1 MKKTTICNLRLL
13 ACCIVMLVVRG
24 LTFAQNTSLPYFNG
38 FENSQDTIGW
48 TFKRRAGYSN
58 FEVGN
63 AAHRIGCKSMYISPD
78 SGATATYAT
87 TPSGHVSIAYKSFTL
102 SAGTYTL
109 AFDYQCG
116 GDGTNQDMKVAFAPS
131 SVSLNSSYFG
141 SYPNTITNNQFTDD
155 AGNNTFSKSAW
166 QHVTGTITVNTAGT
180 YNLCFAFRTNSQT
193 VTAPGACVDNI
204 QFDTLKTSTDCTQV
218 PCNIQVVR
226 DPQYGT
232 IVSWEGNAT
241 EYEMIAT
248 PLSSPYAT
256 SYCQHT
262 GITTNTDTIQFSEL
276 IDGLYL
282 IYVRAICGSDTSMYG
297 ENNNVLIYDAS
308 ARCIDFANFYIIGT
322 LCTYGSYSNPYQT
335 VGFIDNGPSQ
345 MTSRHTVH
353 ADQNETDPRTDG
365 GLHTVPAGEL
375 MSVRLGNWNDGAEAE
390 SVTYTYNIPAG
401 SNQILL
407 MKYAVVFEEPAHDDP
422 PEFTL
427 ELLNANNQALSPSSC
442 TKYETL
448 CTGSQESWHICQ
460 SSENT
465 SIWYKD
471 WTTVGMNLSQYAGQT
486 IKIRLT
492 TADCNWGG
500 HYGYAYFTLDC
511 TQAEITGAS
520 CGTGSTAVLKAPDG
534 FDYLWINK
542 KTYQTVSTAQTLSVS
557 ESDTSTYICNCLLKD
572 NPNCFFSLTAYAIPR
587 IPESSFSYSVTHSNC
602 QTHITFTNNSQVYT
616 LQNGTKTYRPNER
629 ITSQTWSVNTRHTD
643 RIYYNMVS
651 SDKTLATLDIPMEG
665 DTIDI
670 TLISWINGCD
680 DDTTITII
688 VPSLQASL
696 NITNSYVCL
705 NEPVTFNG
713 EQYTFIIR
721 DSVRIVDG
729 TTGNIRYM
737 TLSDSAESIKVI
749 DTLSSWCGCDSVVEL
764 NLKVLVADTVNIEDT
779 IRFNQGYCLKVADVN
794 GNTVLDTC
802 VFDAGYHNFHVPG
815 SLDCDSLYYNVHLV
829 EDEGLGIE
837 SIIPVRMYIVPNP
850 VNSGKTV
857 YIYGEFGDVKSV
869 KILNSI
875 GQVVGSFVPSGYPI
889 EVRGIETSGLYYIHL
904 NTTEGKI
911 VTKKLI
917 VN

>member
-1 MKKTTICNLRLL
+1 MKMTTICNLRIL
-13 ACCIVMLVVRG
+13 AFCIVMLFANG
-24 LTFAQNTSLPYFNG
+24 LTFAQNTPLPYFNG

-63 AAHRIGCKSMYISPD
+63 AVHRIGRKSMYISPD
-78 SGATATYAT
+78 SGATATYVT

-116 GDGTNQDMKVAFAPS
+116 GDGTNQDMKVAFAHS
-131 SVSLNSSYFG
+131 SFSLNSSYFG
-141 SYPNTITNNQFTDD
+141 SYPNIIINNQFTDD
-155 AGNNTFSKSAW
+155 TGNNTFSKSAW

-204 QFDTLKTSTDCTQV
+204 QLDKVKTSTDCTQV

-248 PLSSPYAT
+248 SISVPNDT

-262 GITTNTDTIQFSEL
+262 GISTNTDTIQYAEL
-276 IDGLYL
+276 VDGRYI

-297 ENNNVLIYDAS
+297 ENNNVVIFDAS
-308 ARCIDFANFYIIGT
+308 AHCIDFSNFYVPGT
-322 LCTYGSYSNPYQT
+322 QCTYGTYSDPYLN
-335 VGFIDNGPSQ
+335 VGCIDNGPSQ
-345 MTSRHTVH
+345 MSSRHTVH
-353 ADQNETDPRTDG
+353 TAPDETDLWTNG
-365 GLHTVPAGEL
+365 GLHTVPAGEV
-375 MSVRLGNWNDGAEAE
+375 MSVRLGNWDIGGEAE
-390 SVTYTYNIPAG
+390 SITYTYNVPAG

-407 MKYAVVFEEPAHDDP
+407 MKYAVVFEEPGHADP
-422 PEFTL
+422 PQFTL
-427 ELLNANNQALSPSSC
+427 ELLNTNNQALSPSSC
-442 TKYETL
+442 TKYEAL
-448 CTGSQESWHICQ
+448 CTGEEDLWHMCR
-460 SSENT
+460 T
-465 SIWYKD
+465 SMGSYVWYKD
-471 WTTVGMNLSQYAGQT
+471 WTTIGMNLSQYAGQT

-492 TADCNWGG
+492 TTDCNWNG
-500 HYGYAYFTLDC
+500 HFGYAYFTLDC

-520 CGTGSTAVLKAPDG
+520 CGTSATAVLKAPDG
-534 FDYLWINK
+534 FDYQWINK
-542 KTYQTVSTAQTLSVS
+542 KTFQTVSTTQTLSVS
-557 ESDTSTYICNCLLKD
+557 DSDTSTYICNCLLKD

-629 ITSQTWSVNTRHTD
+629 ITSQTWSVNTRHAD
-643 RIYYNMVS
+643 RIYHNMVS
-651 SDKTLATLDIPMEG
+651 VDKTLATLDIPMEG

-688 VPSLQASL
+688 VPSLQASH
-696 NITNSYVCL
+696 NITNNYVCL

-713 EQYTFIIR
+713 EQYTFITR
-721 DSVRIVDG
+721 DSVRIVDE
-729 TTGNIRYM
+729 TSGNTRYM
-737 TLSDSAESIKVI
+737 TLSDGVKSINII

-764 NLKVLVADTVNIEDT
+764 NLKVLVADTINIEDT
-779 IRFNQGYCLKVADVN
+779 ISLNQGYCLNVADVN

-802 VFDAGYHNFHVPG
+802 VFDTGYHNFHVPS
-815 SLDCDSLYYNVHLV
+815 SLNCDSLYYNVHLV
-829 EDEGLGIE
+829 EDDESGIE
-837 SIIPVRMYIVPNP
+837 SIISVRMDIVPNP

-869 KILNSI
+869 EILNST
-875 GQVVGSFVPSGYPI
+875 GQVIDSFVPSDYPI
-889 EVRGIETSGLYYIHL
+889 EVRGIETSGLYYIRL
-904 NTTEGKI
+904 NTKEGKI
-911 VTKKLI
+911 VTEKLI

>member
-78 SGATATYAT
+78 SGATATYVT
-87 TPSGHVSIAYKSFTL
+87 TTNGHVSIAYKSFTL

-155 AGNNTFSKSAW
+155 TGNNTFSKSAW

-204 QFDTLKTSTDCTQV
+204 QFDTVKASTDCTQV
-218 PCNIQVVR
+218 PCNINVDR
-226 DPQYGT
+226 ESQYGI
-232 IVSWEGNAT
+232 IVSWDGNAA

-276 IDGLYL
+276 VDGLYL

-520 CGTGSTAVLKAPDG
+520 CGTSSTTVLKAPDG
-534 FDYLWINK
+534 FDYQWINK
-542 KTYQTVSTAQTLSVS
+542 KTYQTVSTTQTLSVS

-587 IPESSFSYSVTHSNC
+587 IPESSFSYSITHSNC

-616 LQNGTKTYRPNER
+616 LQNGTKTYRPNEN

-643 RIYYNMVS
+643 RIYHNMVS
-651 SDKTLATLDIPMEG
+651 VDKTLATLDIPMEG

-680 DDTTITII
+680 DDTTITIT
-688 VPSLQASL
+688 VPSLQTSHD
-696 NITNSYVCL
+696 ITNSYVCL
-705 NEPVTFNG
+705 GNPVTFNS
-713 EQYTFIIR
+713 EQYTFITR

-729 TTGNIRYM
+729 ITGNARYL
-737 TLSDSAESIKVI
+737 TLSDSVESIKVI

-764 NLKVLVADTVNIEDT
+764 NLKVLVADTINIEDT
-779 IRFNQGYCLKVADVN
+779 IRSNQGYCLKVADVN

-815 SLDCDSLYYNVHLV
+815 SLDCDSLYYNVHLI
-829 EDEGLGIE
+829 EDGESGIE
-837 SIIPVRMYIVPNP
+837 SIISVRMDIVPNP

-875 GQVVGSFVPSGYPI
+875 GQVVDSFVPSGYPI

-911 VTKKLI
+911 VTEKLI